1 MSSDRRRPGAARAR
15 ASPGLE
21 LHVFV
26 GRGECP
32 AGDEPEARLR
42 HPGTGRMDEA
52 EFPDRCVD
60 GLVVHELLDPVE
72 HRLAALTIELAGL
85 LSEEPVDVG
94 IATVDVGTA
103 GGDERLEAD
112 RRIPEG
118 AADAVDEILELLLLV
133 RLEEARPLERP
144 HSRSDSHRLEIAGR
158 GLAHRGGG
166 GVAPEVSR
174 VEPFRITRLAEE
186 LLGLCRIVG
195 VCGRLPEEVEA
206 LGNDAPGD
214 PREAERDRL
223 VDGRAVD
230 RVVGGEAHAPV
241 RPRRLRVPTG
251 RGTRAS
257 GSTRSAWASAS
268 APACAAPLRP
278 AR

>member
-1 MSSDRRRPGAARAR
+1 MVEPPSSFPF
-15 ASPGLE
+15 E

-26 GRGECP
+26 GRGERP
-32 AGDEPEARLR
+32 AGNETEARLR
-42 HPGTGRMDEA
+42 HARAGGVDEA
-52 EFPDRCVD
+52 ELPDRRVD
-60 GLVVHELLDPVE
+60 GFVVHELLDPVE
-72 HRLAALTIELAGL
+72 HRLAPLTIELTGL

-112 RRIPEG
+112 RRIPAG

-174 VEPFRITRLAEE
+174 VEPFWVTPVAEAPV
-186 LLGLCRIVG
+186 GPCRI
-195 VCGRLPEEVEA
+195 
-206 LGNDAPGD
+206 
-214 PREAERDRL
+214 
-223 VDGRAVD
+223 
-230 RVVGGEAHAPV
+230 
-241 RPRRLRVPTG
+241 LRV
-251 RGTRAS
+251 S
-257 GSTRSAWASAS
+257 
-268 APACAAPLRP
+268 
-278 AR
+278 